1 MVLLGALAGDRVGAA
16 GALTCVAGMCL
27 GVVLSLSVGGV
38 IAAMAGAVYLL
49 AAAARTLASHVSS

>member
-1 MVLLGALAGDRVGAA
+1 MAGSALL
-16 GALTCVAGMCL
+16 GALTCVAGMWL

-49 AAAARTLASHVSS
+49 AAAARALASHVSS